1 MKRTLLFIVL
11 LLLLLPSVFA
21 LTEYKPYLHKATV
34 PDHPKLALS
43 GTSQIELFTGTEKFT
58 YPFIVPSGT
67 NGLQPSL
74 ELFYESSKAAERPS
88 LVGTGWSLS
97 ENYIMTNV
105 NSTVFTAS
113 DDIYELMLNGMKY
126 ELVYV
131 PSENKFHTRQEQF
144 FFIENLTGASN
155 GDVSGRYWVLRTKDG
170 TMYRFGFNA
179 DAAMIHNQNSALV
192 WRWSLD
198 LVNDTHENQIF
209 YTYGENIFPADRGA
223 VYLTKI
229 EYNNDRKRVVNFFYE
244 TANRPDLWMQYD
256 QGALMNESRRLKE
269 VFMTADSS
277 LVRRYVLEYVQL
289 NSTSRSALAN
299 ITIFG
304 SDNSTSLPPVKFEY
318 NSPNPGWLDSAVWKA
333 PTTMNFIDGTNE
345 DTGARFADLN
355 RDGFQDMVK
364 MQGGGKHE
372 VWLNN
377 GSGWTNTTL
386 WNTGAVGDFV
396 LSTGQ
401 DNGTRI
407 EDINNDGLPDIINAR
422 DTARRVYLNTGTGWV
437 QDNAWNL
444 SEGMAFV
451 DVAAGRDLGV
461 RLVDVNGDGWVDVV
475 KATTANRTVFL
486 NNGKNTPASP
496 WVVADQWLVPAD
508 AAFVVDA
515 TSKDLGVRFADVNAD
530 GYVDLLRG
538 NTTHVTTWLNN
549 GNGWT
554 QDPLWNVPG
563 AAGFANTTAEDN
575 GVRIVDVNG
584 DRLPDLIQGFDTNLN
599 TWLNNGSGWS
609 LNNTWAP
616 PITFVDS
623 SGRNKGV
630 RVVDVN
636 GDEMPDILKHDA
648 NLSVIAAY
656 MSKADSGYLLS
667 RATFDFGG
675 TETFGY
681 RSSTLFNESGVLV
694 DNLNFNLWLVTNVS
708 RNNNM
713 TGGHSLQYNR
723 TYNYSSG
730 VFDFRQRQF
739 RGFGYVE
746 EKRNETLW
754 KHWYHQDDARSG
766 KEIAVAVHN
775 TSNGVVYQNTSY
787 EWSVSNT
794 NGYNTTLLVA
804 QRIDSYDATNS
815 FRSVNSSFSY
825 DVFGNT
831 VEVNNSGEMGISGDE
846 SYQRFNYTN
855 NTAMWIVNTL
865 SNHSVYGFSPTVL
878 MKETLYQ

>member
-34 PDHPKLALS
+34 PDHPKLELS

-58 YPFIVPSGT
+58 YPIIVPQGT

-74 ELFYESSKAAERPS
+74 ELMYESSKTAERPS
-88 LVGTGWSLS
+88 IVGTGWGLS
-97 ENYIMTNV
+97 DNYIITNV
-105 NSTVFTAS
+105 NSTVSTAS

-131 PSENKFHTRQEQF
+131 PSENRFHTKQEQF

-155 GDVSGRYWVLRTKDG
+155 GDASGRYWVLKTKDG

-179 DAAMIHNQNSALV
+179 DSTMIHNQNSALV

-244 TANRPDLWMQYD
+244 TTNRPDLWMQYD
-256 QGALMNESRRLKE
+256 QGALVNESRRLKE

-451 DVAAGRDLGV
+451 
-461 RLVDVNGDGWVDVV
+461 VDI
-475 KATTANRTVFL
+475 
-486 NNGKNTPASP
+486 
-496 WVVADQWLVPAD
+496 
-508 AAFVVDA
+508 

-599 TWLNNGSGWS
+599 TWLNNGSGWI

-713 TGGHSLQYNR
+713 TGGHSQQYNR

-739 RGFGYVE
+739 RGFGYVSE
-746 EKRNETLW
+746 TRNETLW

-766 KEIAVAVHN
+766 KEIAVAVLN
-775 TSNGVVYQNTSY
+775 SSDSVLYQNTSY
-787 EWSVSNT
+787 DWSVSNA
-794 NGYNTTLLVA
+794 NGYNTTLLSS
-804 QRIDSYDATNS
+804 QRIDSYDGTNS
-815 FRSVNSSFSY
+815 FRSVNSSFGY
-825 DVFGNT
+825 DIFGNT
-831 VEVNNSGEMGISGDE
+831 VEVNNSPEIG
-846 SYQRFNYTN
+846 
-855 NTAMWIVNTL
+855 
-865 SNHSVYGFSPTVL
+865 VL
-878 MKETLYQ
+878 